1 MVEHFVAGIQQRP
14 QGQIDRF
21 GDADRNED
29 FGERFIGNLKMP
41 THIVGDRA
49 AKPGQPEIRGVASAS
64 ALQGE
69 NRRLANVPRRR
80 EIRLPDAQRD
90 DIVHRLDD
98 FEKVANARARDVT
111 NVVGDGDTHGDTE
124 SRSEVGSKRWNVPF
138 SL

>member
-21 GDADRNED
+21 GDTDRNED

-49 AKPGQPEIRGVASAS
+49 AKSREPEVRGVSSATS
-64 ALQGE
+64 LQRE

-80 EIRLPDAQRD
+80 EIRLPDAQRNN
-90 DIVHRLDD
+90 IIHRLDD
-98 FEKVANARARDVT
+98 FEKVANARARDVA
-111 NVVGDGDTHGDTE
+111 NVVSDGDTHGDTE

>member
-1 MVEHFVAGIQQRP
+1 
-14 QGQIDRF
+14 
-21 GDADRNED
+21 
-29 FGERFIGNLKMP
+29 MP

-49 AKPGQPEIRGVASAS
+49 AQSREPKIRGVASAS

-98 FEKVANARARDVT
+98 FEKVANARARDVA

-124 SRSEVGSKRWNVPF
+124 SRSEVGSKRWKVPF